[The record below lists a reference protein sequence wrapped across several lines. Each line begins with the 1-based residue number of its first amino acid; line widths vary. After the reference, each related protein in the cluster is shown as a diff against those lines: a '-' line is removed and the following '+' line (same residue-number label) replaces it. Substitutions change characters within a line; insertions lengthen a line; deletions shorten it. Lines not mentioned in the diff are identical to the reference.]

1 MIVVSPLAEVIEE
14 VRHRRLRCQRR
25 HLVVNDEAPSGD
37 YRRRSA
43 GFVSRTSLL
52 DDMLLRLDWFI
63 IAFFMSA
70 A

>member
-37 YRRRSA
+37 YCRRS
-43 GFVSRTSLL
+43 GFVSRTSLP
-52 DDMLLRLDWFI
+52 DDMSLRLDYFI
-63 IAFFMSA
+63 TSQCLL
-70 A
+70 